1 MSEIRCRDSGL
12 GPMPFCEKLELTK
25 NWIIGFAG
33 TSPGAPGDT
42 VSWDHMSSFVGWS
55 LVMCSL
61 HPHTHTRARARPA
74 KQGSFWKKV
83 RANRRSLSKHR
94 PRPRMTP
101 WSNCTSP
108 LPSPTSTRQS
118 HSLTQFSASRTILPL
133 VHHLPKHFS
142 QPPTS
147 YLRRK
152 NKLPHRCLLWLSP
165 NNWLVEVQE
174 AANDPLR
181 VHCAMALWNCQPRT
195 PKNSEPLRRFIDTML
210 SRLIFFLPS
219 RPGKCNQA

>member
-1 MSEIRCRDSGL
+1 
-12 GPMPFCEKLELTK
+12 
-25 NWIIGFAG
+25 
-33 TSPGAPGDT
+33 
-42 VSWDHMSSFVGWS
+42 
-55 LVMCSL
+55 MCFL
-61 HPHTHTRARARPA
+61 HPHTHTHARARARPA

-83 RANRRSLSKHR
+83 RANRSLSKHR

-133 VHHLPKHFS
+133 VHHLPKHLS

-152 NKLPHRCLLWLSP
+152 NKLSHRCLLWLSP

-210 SRLIFFLPS
+210 SRLIFFLTIQAWKMQ
-219 RPGKCNQA
+219 PGLNETYAFRSMCDLQT

>member
-1 MSEIRCRDSGL
+1 MFPPS
-12 GPMPFCEKLELTK
+12 T
-25 NWIIGFAG
+25 
-33 TSPGAPGDT
+33 
-42 VSWDHMSSFVGWS
+42 
-55 LVMCSL
+55 
-61 HPHTHTRARARPA
+61 HTHARARARPA

-133 VHHLPKHFS
+133 VHHL
-142 QPPTS
+142 
-147 YLRRK
+147 
-152 NKLPHRCLLWLSP
+152 LWLSP

>member
-1 MSEIRCRDSGL
+1 
-12 GPMPFCEKLELTK
+12 
-25 NWIIGFAG
+25 
-33 TSPGAPGDT
+33 
-42 VSWDHMSSFVGWS
+42 
-55 LVMCSL
+55 MCSL
-61 HPHTHTRARARPA
+61 HPHTHTRAR
-74 KQGSFWKKV
+74 V
-83 RANRRSLSKHR
+83 RALQSRGLFGRRSVPIVPCQNIAR
-94 PRPRMTP
+94 GQRMTP

-133 VHHLPKHFS
+133 VHHLPKHLS

-210 SRLIFFLPS
+210 SRLIFFLTIQAWKMQ
-219 RPGKCNQA
+219 PGLNETYAFRSMCDLQT